1 MSQNSDSQGI
11 KPLTHAQQQ
20 HLSKLLS
27 VAAQAQQAVNDFVV
41 YLREEHD
48 APAPEWEIYDVQQGF
63 IKRDIDKLSPKAP
76 GN

>member
-11 KPLTHAQQQ
+11 KSLTHAQQQ

-48 APAPEWEIYDVQQGF
+48 APAPEWELYDLRQGF
-63 IKRDIDKLSPKAP
+63 TRVGAGKPNASKE
-76 GN
+76 